1 MTIQKQ
7 SFTAQ
12 IIVAVAVGLISS
24 LGTGVMTTYV
34 LTNKF
39 DKKLDAHIIHHI
51 SEGEQ
56 FRRDIA
62 RIEQDNIARARELA
76 AAEKAMGLMQT
87 NIAVIKSWVDEQKLK
102 GH

>member
-24 LGTGVMTTYV
+24 LGTGIMTTYV

-39 DKKLDAHIIHHI
+39 DKKLDAHIIHHL
-51 SEGEQ
+51 SEAEQ
-56 FRRDIA
+56 FRRDIS
-62 RIEQDNIARARELA
+62 RIEQDNITRSRELA
-76 AAEKAMGLMQT
+76 ATERAMSVMQT
-87 NIAVIKSWVDEQKLK
+87 NVAVIKSWVDEQKAK

>member
-1 MTIQKQ
+1 MTTQKQ

-12 IIVAVAVGLISS
+12 IIVAVVVGLISS

-39 DKKLDAHIIHHI
+39 DKKLDAHIIHDE
-51 SEGEQ
+51 SESAQ
-56 FRRDIA
+56 IRRDIS
-62 RIEQDNIARARELA
+62 RIEQDNISRGRELA
-76 AAEKAMGLMQT
+76 ATERSMSLMET
-87 NIAVIKSWVDEQKLK
+87 NVAVIKSWVDEQKAK

>member
-12 IIVAVAVGLISS
+12 IIVAVVVGLISS

-39 DKKLDAHIIHHI
+39 DKKLDAYIIYNS
-51 SEGEQ
+51 SESAQ
-56 FRRDIA
+56 VRRDIA

-76 AAEKAMGLMQT
+76 AAERSMGVMQT
-87 NIAVIKSWVDEQKLK
+87 NVAVIKSWVDEQKVK